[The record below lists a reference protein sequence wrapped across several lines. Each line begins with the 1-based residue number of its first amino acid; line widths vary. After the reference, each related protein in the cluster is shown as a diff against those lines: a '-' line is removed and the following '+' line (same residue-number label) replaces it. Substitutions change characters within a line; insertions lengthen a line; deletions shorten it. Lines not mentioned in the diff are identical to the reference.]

1 MSKLKSISISN
12 LYNKKFASMPL
23 PEGQFRAVLGGD
35 SNAIPKGGIW
45 LIHGDEKQGKTTLCL
60 SLANYLSQSNRVLY
74 IQAEQSSDSVDIDQ
88 IFVEAMQRVGI
99 DSDSRSLSFFGDITA
114 DDLVEILKRKRSAD
128 IVFIDNI
135 TFAEWVDTQVVRA
148 LSRQFKHK
156 TFVYV
161 AHNDR
166 NGDPNG
172 STGKAIKRLANTVFV
187 VDALR
192 CEVYGRGSWGGVVD
206 IDWKK
211 GMVMYGTAQT
221 P

>member
-1 MSKLKSISISN
+1 
-12 LYNKKFASMPL
+12 MPL
-23 PEGQFRAVLGGD
+23 ATGVFGDVLGCGTD
-35 SNAIPKGGIW
+35 AIPKGGVW

-60 SLANYLSQSNRVLY
+60 LLANYLAQSNKVVY
-74 IQAEQSSDSVDIDQ
+74 IQAEQSCNVFDIDK

-99 DSDSRSLSFFGDITA
+99 GSDKRSLSFFGDITPA
-114 DDLVEILKRKRSAD
+114 ELTEVLGRKRSAD

-135 TFAEWVDTQVVRA
+135 TFAEWVDTRLVRG
-148 LSRQFKHK
+148 LTKRFPRK

-172 STGKAIKRLANTVFV
+172 TTGKAIKRLANTVFV

-192 CEVYGRGSWGGVVD
+192 CKVFGRGSWGGTVN
-206 IDWKK
+206 IDAQA
-211 GMVMYGTAQT
+211 GRVMYGGEGIND
-221 P
+221 